1 MELINTIIR
10 STLTASIPLLMAALG
25 GLFTWHAD
33 VFNIS
38 MEGMLLAS
46 AFGAV
51 VGSYFTGSWFVGIL
65 VGIASALIISLLF
78 SFFVFKMRAGEFITG
93 IAINTFVLGL
103 TTYLL
108 RSIFEVKGSL
118 ISPKIVGIPVL
129 RIPFIEKIP
138 VIGAILSGHSYLAY
152 FCVLIVLPLSSL
164 LLYRTSYG
172 LRLRASGQD
181 HKVVDS
187 LGINSTKL
195 SNIAILICGILCGLG
210 GSFLSLGFMTMFS
223 ENMSNGRGWI
233 SLAAIIV
240 TKGKPFN
247 VFWVCLIF
255 GLMEGLGLSLQSYN
269 VPSQITSMLPY
280 LSVLIVLFANS
291 RTKKNQPM
299 KAAVQE

>member
-51 VGSYFTGSWFVGIL
+51 AGSYFTGSWFVGIL
-65 VGIASALIISLLF
+65 FGIGSALIISLLF

-129 RIPFIEKIP
+129 RIPFLERIP
-138 VIGAILSGHSYLAY
+138 IVGAIFSGHSYLVY
-152 FCVLIVLPLSSL
+152 FCILIVLPLSSL

-187 LGINSTKL
+187 LGINSISL
-195 SNIAILICGILCGLG
+195 SNKAILICGVLCGLG

-247 VFWVCLIF
+247 VFLVCLIF
-255 GLMEGLGLSLQSYN
+255 GLMEGLGLSLQAYN

-291 RTKKNQPM
+291 RTKKAQPM
-299 KAAVQE
+299 KVAVQD